1 MLLNEANVPTACAQ
15 WNKVSSVYTVMGR
28 DDSWP
33 ATVPSVVP
41 SYSRTDSNLI
51 SPAALRSDVLA

>member
-1 MLLNEANVPTACAQ
+1 
-15 WNKVSSVYTVMGR
+15 MGR

-41 SYSRTDSNLI
+41 TGDCSHWATHYIHKVSQPI
-51 SPAALRSDVLA
+51 SVWLG